1 MHQDAL
7 LRPDFGV
14 SALDFC
20 PDPFFCRAMMVFLT
34 KLAGVLAIFGFFFD
48 VCQVAKG
55 SDHFPLLAT
64 SAVING
70 GTYMTL
76 IAAALG
82 TLVEDRLALREAFRR
97 N

>member
-1 MHQDAL
+1 
-7 LRPDFGV
+7 
-14 SALDFC
+14 
-20 PDPFFCRAMMVFLT
+20 MMVFLT
-34 KLAGVLAIFGFFFD
+34 KLAGVLAILGFFFG
-48 VCQVAKG
+48 VCLILGGVLVAKG

-70 GTYMTL
+70 GTFMTL

-82 TLVEDRLALREAFRR
+82 TLVEIGLALREAFRR